1 MKMFKRTVALIP
13 AQHEMLQLGTS
24 TDWRF
29 CADELLMPLACNE
42 MADAAREYPLVFLK
56 DQSLFYT
63 LLGFEQAVNAYVAED
78 GHWRAHYVP
87 ARLRAYPFALAPVPE
102 TADQFALVM
111 DADAPQLQQT
121 EGEPLFVQ
129 GQPGPAL
136 KARIALLQAMAKA
149 DPTTRRMVQAI
160 RSAGLLVA
168 RAVQVRQPSPERP
181 ALGGFEVIDEQ
192 KLNALPDDAFAAL
205 RKAGA
210 LPLVYAHLLSMANLR
225 QGPLAGKYPE
235 LSAAASQ
242 RQPAQ
247 SMDALL
253 AGLHRAG

>member
-1 MKMFKRTVALIP
+1 MFKHVLALN
-13 AQHEMLQLGTS
+13 AQKPPKLRLAPT

-29 CADELLMPLACNE
+29 CASELLVPLAYNE

-56 DQSLFYT
+56 DKPVYYA
-63 LLGFEQAVNAYVAED
+63 LLGFEQGVNAYVAED

-121 EGEPLFVQ
+121 EGELLFMQ
-129 GQPGPAL
+129 GQPGSAL
-136 KARIALLQAMAKA
+136 KARSVLLQAMAKA

-168 RAVQVRQPSPERP
+168 RAVQVRQPSPARP